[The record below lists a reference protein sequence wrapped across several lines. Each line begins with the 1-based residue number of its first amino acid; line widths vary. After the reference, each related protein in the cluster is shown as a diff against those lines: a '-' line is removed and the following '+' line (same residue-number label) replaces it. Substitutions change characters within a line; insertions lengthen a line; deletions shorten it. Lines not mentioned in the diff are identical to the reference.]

1 MQHSL
6 LNNPSRR
13 IKVAL
18 ATAPTVTTSLKAAL
32 LVFNGSFRAPT
43 SFGKAGKLRCLL
55 LEKVKLVAEGQH
67 QSSNSKMME
76 EISTWESYDVEL
88 EKTPSAKILLAAHE
102 KLQKCSSMGNTQIS
116 SELCRGNMGQRRT
129 AKPNSKDASRKHK
142 LGLVSLLMQKKFPP
156 TDAGHS
162 THPRKK
168 TSRRCILLILPS
180 ALSPLRNLSSHDE
193 SLFIFVG

>member
-32 LVFNGSFRAPT
+32 LAFNGSFRAPT
-43 SFGKAGKLRCLL
+43 SFGKAGKLRCFL

-67 QSSNSKMME
+67 QRYNSKMME
-76 EISTWESYDVEL
+76 EISAWESYDVVL
-88 EKTPSAKILLAAHE
+88 EKTLLPKYCLQPMRSFRSALPWGTHRFPWNLA
-102 KLQKCSSMGNTQIS
+102 GGTWD
-116 SELCRGNMGQRRT
+116 RGRT